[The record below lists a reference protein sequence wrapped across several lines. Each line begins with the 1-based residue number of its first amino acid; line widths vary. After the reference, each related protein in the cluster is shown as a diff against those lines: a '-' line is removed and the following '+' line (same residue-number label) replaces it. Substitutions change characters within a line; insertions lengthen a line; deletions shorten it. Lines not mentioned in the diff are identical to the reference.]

1 MLKKTIT
8 YEDFNGV
15 ERTED
20 LYFNLTEA
28 EIVEMELGTTGGFVE
43 NIKKVIAAKDAPTI
57 MNIFKDL
64 LLKSYGE
71 KSPDGKRFIKNAELR
86 EAFAQTN
93 AYSKLFMEL
102 AFDEEAAANFINNVI
117 PGNMK
122 VDDAKLEEIKNTMS
136 I

>member
-43 NIKKVIAAKDAPTI
+43 KINKVIAAKDAPTI

-102 AFDEEAAANFINNVI
+102 AFDEEAASNFINNVI

-122 VDDAKLEEIKNTMS
+122 VDDTKLEEIKNTMS

>member
-20 LYFNLTEA
+20 FYFNLTEA
-28 EIVEMELGTTGGFVE
+28 EIAEMELGTTGGFVE
-43 NIKKVIAAKDAPTI
+43 MINKVVAAKDAPTI
-57 MNIFKDL
+57 KDIFKDL

-86 EAFAQTN
+86 EAFSQTN

-102 AFDEEAAANFINNVI
+102 AFDENAAANFINNVI

-122 VDDAKLEEIKNTMS
+122 VNDAKLEEIKNTMS

>member
-20 LYFNLTEA
+20 FYFNLTEA
-28 EIVEMELGTTGGFVE
+28 EIAEMELGTTGGFVE
-43 NIKKVIAAKDAPTI
+43 MINKVVAAKDAPTI
-57 MNIFKDL
+57 KDIFKDL

-71 KSPDGKRFIKNAELR
+71 KSPDGKRFIKNVELR
-86 EAFAQTN
+86 EAFSQTN